1 MKSASYCEKIHTFML
16 EKYVPR
22 DGKYSEVNMKERW
35 KTVSKNDSNDLS
47 FSSNDATFARSLR

>member
-1 MKSASYCEKIHTFML
+1 MKSASYCEKNPYFYVW
-16 EKYVPR
+16 KYVSR

>member
-1 MKSASYCEKIHTFML
+1 MF

-35 KTVSKNDSNDLS
+35 KAVSKNDSNDLS